1 MGLFRLAIVAAIG
14 VSLLPSDSEQQEKL
28 YTRAADAAHWTI
40 TFCSR
45 NEATCTQ
52 AASLWGQFVKK
63 AQFGA
68 KLAYDALSEKNAQSG
83 IESGIETGALE
94 RPRTPQKSPSQT
106 LNRSDLEPVWRG
118 GVVVRPPVR

>member
-14 VSLLPSDSEQQEKL
+14 VSLLPSDTEQQERL
-28 YTRAADAAHWTI
+28 YTRAAEAAHWTI

-45 NEATCTQ
+45 NEVTCTQ

-68 KLAYDALSEKNAQSG
+68 KLAYDAMVRKECTVRHRHRHRDG
-83 IESGIETGALE
+83 
-94 RPRTPQKSPSQT
+94 RPRSAAAAAKGAAADTET
-106 LNRSDLEPVWRG
+106 L
-118 GVVVRPPVR
+118 

>member
-14 VSLLPSDSEQQEKL
+14 VSLLPSDTEQQERL
-28 YTRAADAAHWTI
+28 YTRAAEAAHWTI

-45 NEATCTQ
+45 NEVTCTQ

-68 KLAYDALSEKNAQSG
+68 KLAYDAMAEKNAQSG
-83 IESGIETGALE
+83 IDTGIETGALDRQ
-94 RPRTPQKSPSQT
+94 RPLQKAPPQT
-106 LNRSDLEPVWRG
+106 LRRSDLEPAWRG
-118 GVVVRPPVR
+118 GAIAKPPLR